1 MIRSHLSHPRLHI
14 ELEQIGLTR
23 ESNGIPLHQDEVRL
37 LMFDADSGFAPISP
51 RAVSTASDAKIEKSA
66 VSESDGDGDGNG
78 NNKSHHR
85 DNEQDHRDDEP
96 VARKLDKAKCQGRK
110 WDLAAPTD
118 LHLSESVA
126 RAIQSSVGT
135 FEAETGGLL
144 GGNRKNYYVE
154 HFHFDNSAQRS
165 GSTYS
170 PDTAT
175 LNQFLSGNW
184 DLRDIEVLG
193 FIHSHPAGVF
203 RPSQGDLIYA
213 RNILAALPNMPYLL
227 MPIVLPENRHQ
238 EFHLHAYAVS
248 RADDGF
254 DGDDTGVLIA
264 EHGVR
269 LHKLQVRITPDNQD
283 RQRRVDWD
291 EDESS
296 HEPKPLSVLLWMLCA
311 GLVIV
316 KCFSRPSNN
325 IPPQGRFE
333 HSPTATQ
340 PNVNDIT
347 DGFSSAGENVAFARV
362 KNAYDLNLLNC
373 SRVVS
378 VGSGGAAAYIED
390 LARAG
395 VGEQVIID
403 ADTVSL
409 TNIGTQ
415 QTYRHDLDRPKVEV
429 IAERLHDINPNA
441 LVVPTQKWLDDIS
454 DEEMKRFL
462 FAPGSELNPTSLRT
476 EPPRQVLLCGLTD
489 NFEAQAR
496 INRIALEFGVSS
508 LCAQVYHEGRGAE
521 ISFTVPG
528 ITPACHRCA
537 LSSRYAAYLQNGFQN
552 DVTSHGTPIFATT
565 RLNALKGFITL
576 AILHRDTTHPRWGGL
591 IERIG
596 DRNLVMLRLDP
607 DIGQTLGL
615 SVFDRVFGEATE
627 NSVLFDEAI
636 WRPQKPDNPI
646 NGYPQCPDCGGTGN
660 LRDAIGNFDDTLVM
674 RL

>member
-23 ESNGIPLHQDEVRL
+23 ESTRVPLHQDEFRL
-37 LMFDADSGFAPISP
+37 PMFDADSGLTPIP
-51 RAVSTASDAKIEKSA
+51 PHAVSMASNTKTEKSG
-66 VSESDGDGDGNG
+66 VGKSDG
-78 NNKSHHR
+78 NNKPHQR
-85 DNEQDHRDDEP
+85 DSEQVQRNAEP
-96 VARKLDKAKCQGRK
+96 VAPELGEAKCRGKK
-110 WDLAAPTD
+110 WALASPTD

-126 RAIQSSVGT
+126 HAIQRSVGT

-144 GGNRKNYYVE
+144 GGSRKNYRVE

-170 PDTAT
+170 PDTTT
-175 LNQFLSGNW
+175 LNQLLSGNW
-184 DLRDIEVLG
+184 DLKDIEVLG
-193 FIHSHPAGVF
+193 FVHSHPAGVF

-213 RNILAALPNMPYLL
+213 RNILTALPNMPYLL
-227 MPIVLPENRHQ
+227 MPIVLPEGPHQ
-238 EFHLHAYAVS
+238 KFHLHAYAVS
-248 RADDGF
+248 RANDDF
-254 DGDDTGVLIA
+254 DGENTGVLIA

-269 LHKLQVRITPDNQD
+269 LHRLQVRIGSDSQN
-283 RQRRVDWD
+283 RRCHSDCN
-291 EDESS
+291 SS
-296 HEPKPLSVLLWMLCA
+296 SDEPKPLPVLLWFLCA
-311 GLVIV
+311 TLVLV
-316 KCFSRPSNN
+316 KCFSNQSKNV
-325 IPPQGRFE
+325 PPQGRFE

-340 PNVNDIT
+340 PNVNEIADE
-347 DGFSSAGENVAFARV
+347 FSPAGENGVFARV
-362 KNAYDLNLLNC
+362 KNAYDLDLLNH

-378 VGSGGAAAYIED
+378 IGSGGAAAYIED

-415 QTYRHDLDRPKVEV
+415 QTYRRDVDRPKVEV
-429 IAERLHDINPNA
+429 LTERLHDINPSA
-441 LVVPTQKWLDDIS
+441 LVVPTQKWLDDVS
-454 DEEMKRFL
+454 DAEMKRLL
-462 FAPGSELNPTSLRT
+462 FAPGRELDPASSRT
-476 EPPRQVLLCGLTD
+476 EAPKQVLLCGLTD

-496 INRIALEFGVSS
+496 INRIALEFGVPS
-508 LCAQVYHEGRGAE
+508 LCAQVYHQGRGAE

-528 ITPACHRCA
+528 LTPACHRCA
-537 LSSRYAAYLQNGFQN
+537 LSSRYAAYLEGGFQN

-576 AILHRDTTHPRWGGL
+576 AILHRGTVHPRWGGL

-615 SVFDRVFGEATE
+615 GVFDRVFGDATE

-636 WRPQKPDNPI
+636 WRPQKPDNPA
-646 NGYPQCPDCGGTGN
+646 NGYPQCPDCGGTGD
-660 LRDAIGNFDDTLVM
+660 LRDAIGSFDDTLPM
-674 RL
+674 RF